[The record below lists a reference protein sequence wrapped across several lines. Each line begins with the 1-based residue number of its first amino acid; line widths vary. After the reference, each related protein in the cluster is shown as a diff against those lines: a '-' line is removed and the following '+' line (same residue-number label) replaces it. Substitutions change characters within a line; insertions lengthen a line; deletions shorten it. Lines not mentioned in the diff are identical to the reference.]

1 MPFFSIVIPAYNR
14 ANLLPETLDSLC
26 GQFFKDWECIVVDD
40 GSTDHTAIV
49 MQKRCADD
57 PRIRYVFQ
65 QNAERSAARNN
76 GIDHALGQYICF
88 LDSDD
93 RYTSGY
99 LEELYQFLFQRDFPL
114 ALVVS
119 DFCLWDGHNAEPVI
133 VPQLAGNTAEWLFQN
148 PVSPSRACVH
158 REVLDKYRFRE
169 DIVIVEDT
177 VLWVSLLNDFP
188 LLHLSKPLL
197 WYRVHEGNSVNKKN
211 NTGVKR
217 LHGLRLFFK
226 EPLSGKL
233 SHSFKNTILSDGYFG
248 IGQYYFYEGN
258 KYMAYKN
265 LLYSIFLKP
274 FHPQSKP
281 KLFLLFCLIPG
292 FSNAWHYVKKL
303 GIRGK

>member
-1 MPFFSIVIPAYNR
+1 MPFFSIIVPAYNR
-14 ANLLPETLDSLC
+14 ADFLTETLDSLC
-26 GQFFKDWECIVVDD
+26 GQSFTDWECIVVDD

-49 MQKRCADD
+49 MKKRCVDD
-57 PRIRYVFQ
+57 PRIRYVYQ

-93 RYTSGY
+93 RYAANY
-99 LEELYQFLFQRDFPL
+99 LIELHLFLYLKNFPR
-114 ALVVS
+114 ALVIS
-119 DFCLWDGHNAEPVI
+119 NFCIWDGKTALVEN
-133 VPQLAGNTAEWLFQN
+133 VPEVSENIAEWLYRC

-158 REVLDKYRFRE
+158 KDILKIYRFPE
-169 DIVIVEDT
+169 NVTIGEDT
-177 VLWVSLLNDFP
+177 ILWISILNDFP
-188 LLHLSKPLL
+188 LLHLAKPLL
-197 WYRVHEGNSVNKKN
+197 WYRVHEGNSINKKN

-226 EPLSGKL
+226 DPLSGKL
-233 SHSFKNTILSDGYFG
+233 SHSFKNTILSDCYFD